1 MCGTLLDHESVDTW
15 PDGPLVIFLGISGAI
30 RSHPK
35 PSIFFG
41 RLMIISELSAI
52 IDDYINHIWDYPIN
66 FGRLIISY
74 LMIIWAIPEWLDDE
88 IDSRSTEIWHGTTGK
103 YCWTWTVIL
112 HGLYYRSTYQS
123 WILCQFFF
131 FFVVYFHVFSGKLVI
146 VDISNIIVYSL
157 YFGWVSQNMVTGPN
171 HWWFPVV
178 TRAGSLGTKWSST
191 GFRSWM
197 PRTYPPCTWKNDE
210 TWG

>member
-15 PDGPLVIFLGISGAI
+15 PDGPLVIFLGIAEAI
-30 RSHPK
+30 RSHP
-35 PSIFFG
+35 FFLG
-41 RLMIISELSAI
+41 GWWLSAI
-52 IDDYINHIWDYPIN
+52 IDDYMNHIFPIN

-74 LMIIWAIPEWLDDE
+74 MMIIWAIPEWLDDE

-103 YCWTWTVIL
+103 YCWTWSVIL
-112 HGLYYRSTYQS
+112 HGLYYRSTYPVLGFYVS
-123 WILCQFFF
+123 FFLC
-131 FFVVYFHVFSGKLVI
+131 VVYFHVFSGKLV
-146 VDISNIIVYSL
+146 DISNIIVYIL
-157 YFGWVSQNMVTGPN
+157 DIFWNFWVSQNMVTGPN

-178 TRAGSLGTKWSST
+178 TRTGSLGTKWSST
-191 GFRSWM
+191 GFRSWT